1 MATSCAVAQIVGD
14 NTLPAS
20 SVVTPQGNTTVID
33 GGTVA
38 GSNLFHSFQEFSVFS
53 GGTAFFNNSL
63 NIQNILTRVTGGSAS
78 NINGLLQARGNA
90 NLFLINPNGI
100 IFGRDAAL
108 NIGGSF
114 VASTANSIKFSD
126 GSEYSTIN
134 PQSSS
139 SLSINVP
146 LGLQFPGIPTSIIN
160 RAANLQVLP
169 EKTIALVGGDITLD
183 RSQLTAERGRIEL
196 GSVGAN
202 SLVSLNPIATGWSL
216 GYGDIKNFGNIQL
229 LGQSIV
235 SASGVGGGNI
245 QVQGGRVSLTD
256 SSKIFANTSGNQNAG
271 EIFVRATDLIV
282 TNGSEISVETSN
294 QGNAGIVNVQANTVE
309 VSGASSD
316 GQVFST
322 IAAKSTGSGGSGSIN
337 ITTNRLTAKD
347 GGDVSVT
354 TSKSGEGGNLT
365 INASELV
372 ELIGVR
378 TSPGG
383 QNFSRSGLFAAT
395 EGTGQGG
402 NMEIKTPQL
411 IVRDGARVSVS
422 TRGAGQDG
430 KLGGRGGN
438 LSVSA
443 GVIDLSGTSAD
454 GRFISGL
461 FALSGEERPNI
472 KKDEATGPGGNI
484 IIDTGRLIIR
494 DGAQV
499 SAATEGIGQGGNITV
514 ERADVIEVTG
524 ASIIS
529 REFSTLGAI
538 SRGSGGSGNIRI
550 NTRQLRVSNGADVS
564 VSVLNKQGGS
574 GELTVNASE
583 LVELTGA
590 SAIPNSNIFSRS
602 GLFAATEGTE
612 NGGSLKLTTPRLVIK
627 DGARISV
634 STRGPGEIRD
644 GKTIPGG
651 KGGNLTVNASDSI
664 ELSGAGEVAVL
675 GSDGKPLTFTSGL
688 FALSGEARPNIRENE
703 ATGGGGDITINTGRL
718 IIRDGAQVSA
728 ATAGSGKGGNIN
740 VERADVIEV
749 TGASPISRGF
759 STLTAISRGSGGS
772 GNISINTRQ
781 LRVSNGADVSISALN
796 KKGAS
801 GELTVTASELVEL
814 IGVSAFPNSNIFS
827 RSGLFA
833 ATEGTENGG
842 SLTVNTPRLVIK
854 DGARIS
860 VSTRGPGENG
870 TLGGKGGNL
879 TVKASDNIE
888 LSGIGEVQLLLSN
901 GQIETRRFASG
912 LFALSGEARPTIR
925 EDEATGTG
933 GNLEINTGLLNIRDG
948 AEVSVSARG
957 QGAAGGLKIGANS
970 IRLNNGSIIGST
982 LQGNG
987 ANIDLEVQNSLQLR
1001 GNSQISTDAR
1011 SGDGGNITIAADTL
1025 AIIDNGRI
1033 IANAGRQGGKV
1044 QITTQGLFAR
1054 NPENVITASSDQGI
1068 QFNGTITI
1076 NTPDVTRGQGFVD
1089 IPANFFTSEKQVA
1102 QACAAEVG
1110 ENRSRFIITGRGG
1123 LPPSPEE
1130 PLSSD
1135 VVRVTTTPGG
1145 STLNNSN
1152 VLVKLPRPATSWGLN
1167 SKGEVVLTSNTA
1179 NFTQSYWLPQV
1190 NCYAR

>member
-1 MATSCAVAQIVGD
+1 MFGIPIYSSYMRSTLFILLAYSFCLYLPMATSRAVAQIVGD
-14 NTLPAS
+14 NTLPANS
-20 SVVTPQGNTTVID
+20 IVTPQGNTTVID

-38 GSNLFHSFQEFSVFS
+38 GSNLFHSFQEFSVLT
-53 GGTAFFNNSL
+53 GTAFFNNSL

-90 NLFLINPNGI
+90 SLFLINPNGI
-100 IFGRDAAL
+100 IFGQDAAL

-126 GSEYSTIN
+126 GSEFSTIN
-134 PQSSS
+134 PQSRS

-146 LGLQFPGIPTSIIN
+146 LGLQFPGIPTNIIN
-160 RAANLQVLP
+160 RGANLQVLP

-183 RSQLTAERGRIEL
+183 GSRLTAERGRIEL
-196 GSVGAN
+196 GSVAGN
-202 SLVSLNPIATGWSL
+202 SLVSLNPTTTGWSL

-235 SASGVGGGNI
+235 SASGAGGGNI
-245 QVQGGRVSLTD
+245 QVQGGRVNLSD
-256 SSKIFANTSGNQNAG
+256 SSKIIANTIANTSGNQNAG
-271 EIFVRATDLIV
+271 EIFVRTTDLTV
-282 TNGSEISVETSN
+282 TNGSEISVETFN
-294 QGNAGIVNVQANTVE
+294 QGNAGRIDVQANTVE

-322 IAAKSTGSGGSGSIN
+322 IAAKSRGSGDSGSIN

-354 TSKSGEGGNLT
+354 TFNSGKGGDLT

-372 ELIGVR
+372 ELIGAR

-395 EGTGQGG
+395 EGTGNGG
-402 NMEIKTPQL
+402 NIEIKTPQL

-422 TRGAGQDG
+422 TRGAGGQEG
-430 KLGGRGGN
+430 KLGGQGGN

-443 GVIDLSGTSAD
+443 GVIDLSGTSPD

-472 KKDEATGPGGNI
+472 KKDEATGAGGNI
-484 IIDTGRLIIR
+484 TIDTGRLIIR

-499 SAATEGIGQGGNITV
+499 SAATEGVGKGGNITV

-524 ASIIS
+524 ASPIS
-529 REFSTLGAI
+529 QGFSTLAAI

-550 NTRQLRVSNGADVS
+550 NTRQLKVSNGADVS
-564 VSVLNKQGGS
+564 VSVLNTKGTS
-574 GELTVNASE
+574 GELTVTASE
-583 LVELTGA
+583 LIELTGV
-590 SAIPNSNIFSRS
+590 SAIPNSTNFSRS

-612 NGGSLKLTTPRLVIK
+612 NGGSLR
-627 DGARISV
+627 
-634 STRGPGEIRD
+634 
-644 GKTIPGG
+644 
-651 KGGNLTVNASDSI
+651 
-664 ELSGAGEVAVL
+664 
-675 GSDGKPLTFTSGL
+675 
-688 FALSGEARPNIRENE
+688 
-703 ATGGGGDITINTGRL
+703 
-718 IIRDGAQVSA
+718 
-728 ATAGSGKGGNIN
+728 
-740 VERADVIEV
+740 V
-749 TGASPISRGF
+749 T
-759 STLTAISRGSGGS
+759 
-772 GNISINTRQ
+772 
-781 LRVSNGADVSISALN
+781 
-796 KKGAS
+796 
-801 GELTVTASELVEL
+801 
-814 IGVSAFPNSNIFS
+814 
-827 RSGLFA
+827 
-833 ATEGTENGG
+833 
-842 SLTVNTPRLVIK
+842 TPRLVIK

-879 TVKASDNIE
+879 TVKASDSID

-912 LFALSGEARPTIR
+912 LFALSGEARPNIPENT
-925 EDEATGTG
+925 ATGTG

-948 AEVSVSARG
+948 AEVSVSAKG
-957 QGAAGGLKIGANS
+957 SGPAGSLTVTGNS
-970 IRLNNGSIIGST
+970 IRLNNASIIGST
-982 LQGNG
+982 VQGNG
-987 ANIDLEVQNSLQLR
+987 ADINLRVQNSLQLR
-1001 GNSQISTDAR
+1001 GTSRISTDATDR
-1011 SGDGGNITIAADTL
+1011 EDANGGNITIAADTL
-1025 AIIDNGRI
+1025 AIIDNSRI
-1033 IANAGRQGGKV
+1033 IADAGSQGGKV
-1044 QITTQGLFAR
+1044 EITTQGLFAR
-1054 NPENVITASSDQGI
+1054 NPEKEITSTSTSRGV

-1089 IPANFFTSEKQVA
+1089 IPANFFTPENQVA

-1110 ENRSRFIITGRGG
+1110 ENRSQFIITGRGG

-1135 VVRVTTTPGG
+1135 VVRINTTPVTTPVR
-1145 STLNNSN
+1145 STLNNTS
-1152 VLVKLPRPATSWGLN
+1152 VVAKLPRPATSWGLN

-1179 NFTQSYWLPQV
+1179 NFTQSYWLPQA
-1190 NCYAR
+1190 NCHVR